1 MGRWRYAVAGI
12 LARTPCRR
20 CRVMRAS
27 CGTPHSHPSTLVYNT
42 IIFATRWS
50 HPTHEPTPTDS
61 LITSTLVYSSSRS
74 VQLCAYHYR
83 RRSGTTSPRM
93 RVLLPPSSRTPSIAL
108 IQILFTN
115 TQQFDKLKG
124 CCGITRVGD
133 RKITTVI
140 PQSGVRTPYLWLPA
154 AEDNFLFARRISTK
168 FSGLPPRV
176 KIARYSK
183 SRRN

>member
-50 HPTHEPTPTDS
+50 HPTHEPTPPDA
-61 LITSTLVYSSSRS
+61 LITSTLVYSSSCS
-74 VQLCAYHYR
+74 VQLCAYHCR
-83 RRSGTTSPRM
+83 RRSGATSPRM
-93 RVLLPPSSRTPSIAL
+93 RVSLPPSSRTPSIAL

-115 TQQFDKLKG
+115 TR
-124 CCGITRVGD
+124 ITPCYPRFAHYASVSSNL
-133 RKITTVI
+133 IV
-140 PQSGVRTPYLWLPA
+140 SVA
-154 AEDNFLFARRISTK
+154 ARRLAQCVFAALYRLS
-168 FSGLPPRV
+168 SGRFW
-176 KIARYSK
+176 
-183 SRRN
+183 